1 MLAKGRELLATG
13 WQAKPHS
20 ASLQHNACSAEIKQE
35 ATAEREQN
43 IASIPTTNSARSL
56 SAMFERLTQTQP
68 SEREKAAVKEFF
80 GSQTESY
87 TDADATFS
95 EEETRDD
102 GASFITDKSD
112 TNEKSG
118 GDTQVREVES
128 DDSAPD
134 ENVTPD
140 ENAPAPAPK
149 NFPRSPTGLMSKLK
163 PFSPRSLVTSPK
175 KKSNHFFSESPKSKP
190 SPKMP
195 VIQKVL
201 SPRSPRSPKQSAA
214 VAKKSVEERVSLAV
228 APGRLGLSL
237 KIDKQRGGA
246 MIMSVHPRCAFFGK
260 VDVGDHI
267 VYIDDR
273 KVKTLQDF
281 KVGIDKNRNFIVR
294 RNKKTPEPSN
304 ISLSSPSSKV
314 SAVTE
319 PEVDT
324 TTTPAEA
331 SLADDLSQ
339 QFSLVEMNTSLA
351 DEKLAEGGVTLESP
365 APSCEGSEDDAK
377 DDPTDIEENSELKE
391 CEAKKVPCAFNCA
404 EGNSGIIGGFY
415 TNKFS
420 CAKSVASE
428 SNSSIKTFLKPITKL
443 MECGQAEAAD
453 YAIYSGDF
461 EIEPAVKMSD
471 EVPSI
476 AEISEL
482 QIGDHAFIKRSNGEW
497 TYSIVLEVG
506 KDSISFSVDDFGN
519 GKTITKHRWLSS
531 IRLVTTSVDDD
542 FESTVADTVADTMAD
557 TIAEE
562 YTTSL
567 SSSGSEDH
575 STVASSI
582 ANSKTTPT
590 VDRKAELKAML
601 DKKKM
606 DLKATKQ
613 NKKKEA
619 KKAKAAAA
627 EAKRKLKAKQEQ
639 VKKMK
644 KKQAKEAAA
653 EAKRQVRELKAQ
665 KELEAKLRLMQLEEQ
680 KIKNEAEAE
689 RERQRMKEE
698 KRAKKMQLEELRLE
712 KEEKAERARLR
723 AKEEKKA
730 KKMTELKE
738 KKKKKQ
744 AKEEGK
750 VEMKML
756 QKARKQAAA
765 LEAQRQADLLFKNFD
780 DDTRD
785 ANDATAK
792 VQDEVS
798 KLVDE
803 FFLCEM

>member
-1 MLAKGRELLATG
+1 
-13 WQAKPHS
+13 
-20 ASLQHNACSAEIKQE
+20 
-35 ATAEREQN
+35 
-43 IASIPTTNSARSL
+43 
-56 SAMFERLTQTQP
+56 MFELLTQTQP
-68 SEREKAAVKEFF
+68 TEREKAAVKEFF
-80 GSQTESY
+80 GTQTEESY
-87 TDADATFS
+87 TDEDATFS

-102 GASFITDKSD
+102 GASFVTDKSGI
-112 TNEKSG
+112 TEKSG
-118 GDTQVREVES
+118 GDTQVRQVES
-128 DDSAPD
+128 DEKAQD
-134 ENVTPD
+134 EN
-140 ENAPAPAPK
+140 NAPAPAQK
-149 NFPRSPTGLMSKLK
+149 NFPRSPTGLLSKLK

-175 KKSNHFFSESPKSKP
+175 KKSNHFFSESPKAKP
-190 SPKMP
+190 SPKMS
-195 VIQKVL
+195 VMQKVL

-214 VAKKSVEERVSLAV
+214 VVKKSVEERVSLAV

-281 KVGIDKNRNFIVR
+281 KVDSDKNRNFIVR
-294 RNKKTPEPSN
+294 RNKKSTEQQPAN
-304 ISLSSPSSKV
+304 ISISPSSKV

-319 PEVDT
+319 PEVDPPV
-324 TTTPAEA
+324 TPAEA

-351 DEKLAEGGVTLESP
+351 DGKLTEGGVTLETP
-365 APSCEGSEDDAK
+365 APSGEGSKNDA
-377 DDPTDIEENSELKE
+377 IEENLELKE
-391 CEAKKVPCAFNCA
+391 FEAKKGPCAFNCA

-415 TNKFS
+415 ANQFS

-461 EIEPAVKMSD
+461 EIEPAAKMSD
-471 EVPSI
+471 AVPSI

-482 QIGDHAFIKRSNGEW
+482 QIGDYAFIRRSNGEW
-497 TYSIVLEVG
+497 TYSIVLDVG

-531 IRLVTTSVDDD
+531 IRLVSTSVEDDI
-542 FESTVADTVADTMAD
+542 ESTVAD

-575 STVASSI
+575 STVVSTLP
-582 ANSKTTPT
+582 NSKTTPAA
-590 VDRKAELKAML
+590 DRKAELKAMV

-613 NKKKEA
+613 DKRREA
-619 KKAKAAAA
+619 KEAKAAAA
-627 EAKRKLKAKQEQ
+627 EAKRRLKAKQEQ

-644 KKQAKEAAA
+644 KRQAKEAAA
-653 EAKRQVRELKAQ
+653 EAKRKERELKEQ

-689 RERQRMKEE
+689 TERQRMKEE
-698 KRAKKMQLEELRLE
+698 KRNKKMQLEELRLKE
-712 KEEKAERARLR
+712 EEKAERARLM

-730 KKMTELKE
+730 KKMTEIEE
-738 KKKKKQ
+738 KKRKKL
-744 AKEEGK
+744 AKEGGK
-750 VEMKML
+750 VEQKML

-765 LEAQRQADLLFKNFD
+765 LEAKRQADLLFKNFD
-780 DDTRD
+780 KD
-785 ANDATAK
+785 NDATAIVK
-792 VQDEVS
+792 DEVS